1 MSRTVKAVILILI
14 ITVIGIVV
22 GKILIEKR
30 RAELLSYPPPKVYPI
45 PVEYAVAKEGSVS
58 ETFHYVGE
66 VLPYTYANVSTK
78 VAGTIL
84 KVYKREGEHFKKG
97 ELLAK
102 IDSSQIESTVLAL
115 ESEKRAKEE
124 LLSGLKAQLKAA
136 EIAAKNAKNEYEREK
151 FLYERGAVPKEA
163 VEKYENAYHRALSQV
178 KTIKSK
184 IGELKLAVK
193 AIEEKKRAVASQ
205 LQYTEV
211 RAIKDGTVA
220 KVLLYPG
227 DVAVPGRPIMRVF
240 YDSDGFRVLVNAP
253 PEEAK
258 EIEVGAPVKI
268 EGKPIGIVSKIYP
281 AADPKSGLYTVEVKL
296 KTLDGLKPAQTVRAD
311 LKGKAYSGIVLPY
324 LAVLHMKDTDMVLKL
339 KGTEVIPTPVKV
351 LKQVNQWVVVSGN
364 VKPGDKVVVGR
375 ESKLL
380 EVLRRKSA
388 VPAEAFN
395 G

>member
-1 MSRTVKAVILILI
+1 MSRTIKAIIVILI
-14 ITVIGIVV
+14 ITIVGVVIGKV
-22 GKILIEKR
+22 LIKKR

-58 ETFHYVGE
+58 DTFHYVGE

-78 VAGTIL
+78 VAGTVL

-102 IDSSQIESTVLAL
+102 IDSSQIENTVLAL
-115 ESEKRAKEE
+115 ESEKRSKEE

-136 EIAAKNAKNEYEREK
+136 EVVAKNAKKEYEREK

-163 VEKYENAYHRALSQV
+163 VEKYENAYHRALSEV
-178 KTIKSK
+178 KTLKSK

-193 AIEEKKRAVASQ
+193 SIEEQKRAVASQ

-211 RAIKDGTVA
+211 RAVKDGTVS

-240 YDSDGFRVLVNAP
+240 YDSDGFRVLLNVP
-253 PEEAK
+253 PKEAK
-258 EIEVGAPVKI
+258 EIEVGAPVNV
-268 EGKPIGIVSKIYP
+268 EGKPIGVVSKIYP
-281 AADPKSGLYTVEVKL
+281 AADQKNGLYTVEVKL
-296 KTLDGLKPAQTVRAD
+296 KSLDGLKPAQTVRAD

-324 LAVLHMKDTDMVLKL
+324 LSVLHMKDTDMVLKL
-339 KGTEVIPTPVKV
+339 KGREVIPTPVRV
-351 LKQVNQWVVVSGN
+351 LKRVNQWVVISGN

>member
-1 MSRTVKAVILILI
+1 MSRTIKAIIVILI
-14 ITVIGIVV
+14 ITIVGVVIGKV
-22 GKILIEKR
+22 LIKKR
-30 RAELLSYPPPKVYPI
+30 RAELLSYPTPKVYPI
-45 PVEYAVAKEGSVS
+45 PVEYAVAKEGSVRD
-58 ETFHYVGE
+58 TFHYVGE

-78 VAGTIL
+78 VAGTVL

-102 IDSSQIESTVLAL
+102 IDSSQIENTVLAL

-136 EIAAKNAKNEYEREK
+136 EVVAGNAKKEYEREK

-178 KTIKSK
+178 KTLKSK

-193 AIEEKKRAVASQ
+193 SIEEKKRAVASQ

-211 RAIKDGTVA
+211 RAVKDGTVA

-227 DVAVPGRPIMRVF
+227 DVAVPGKPIMRVF
-240 YDSDGFRVLVNAP
+240 YDSDGFRVLLNVP
-253 PEEAK
+253 PKEAK
-258 EIEVGAPVKI
+258 EIEVGAPVNV
-268 EGKPIGIVSKIYP
+268 EGKPIGVVSKIYP
-281 AADPKSGLYTVEVKL
+281 AADQKNGLYTVEVKL
-296 KTLDGLKPAQTVRAD
+296 KSLDGLKPAQTVRAD

-324 LAVLHMKDTDMVLKL
+324 LSVLHMKDTDMVLKL
-339 KGTEVIPTPVKV
+339 KGREVIPTPVRV
-351 LKQVNQWVVVSGN
+351 LKRVNQWVVISGN

>member
-1 MSRTVKAVILILI
+1 MSRTIKAIIVILI
-14 ITVIGIVV
+14 ITIIGVII
-22 GKILIEKR
+22 GKILIKKR
-30 RAELLSYPPPKVYPI
+30 REALLSYPPPKVYPI
-45 PVEYAVAKEGSVS
+45 PVEYTVAKEGSIS

-78 VAGTIL
+78 VAGTVL

-97 ELLAK
+97 ELLAE

-115 ESEKRAKEE
+115 ESEKRAKEA

-220 KVLLYPG
+220 KIFLYPG
-227 DVAVPGRPIMRVF
+227 AVAVPGRPIMRVF

-268 EGKPIGIVSKIYP
+268 EGKPIGVVSKIYP

-296 KTLDGLKPAQTVRAD
+296 KRLDGLKPAQTVRAD

-324 LAVLHMKDTDMVLKL
+324 LSVLHMKDTDMVLKL

>member
-1 MSRTVKAVILILI
+1 MSRTIKAIIVILI
-14 ITVIGIVV
+14 ITIVGVVIGKV
-22 GKILIEKR
+22 LIKKR

-58 ETFHYVGE
+58 DTFHYVGE

-78 VAGTIL
+78 VAGTVL

-102 IDSSQIESTVLAL
+102 IDSSQIENTVLAL
-115 ESEKRAKEE
+115 ESEKRSKEE

-136 EIAAKNAKNEYEREK
+136 EVVAKNAKKEYEREK

-163 VEKYENAYHRALSQV
+163 VEKYENAYHRALSEV
-178 KTIKSK
+178 KTLKSK

-193 AIEEKKRAVASQ
+193 SIEEQKRAVASQ

-211 RAIKDGTVA
+211 RAVKDGTVS

-240 YDSDGFRVLVNAP
+240 YDSDGFRVLLNAP

-258 EIEVGAPVKI
+258 EIEVGAPVNV
-268 EGKPIGIVSKIYP
+268 EGKPIGVVSKIYP
-281 AADPKSGLYTVEVKL
+281 AADQKNGLYTVEVKL
-296 KTLDGLKPAQTVRAD
+296 KSLDGLKPAQTVRAD

-324 LAVLHMKDTDMVLKL
+324 LSVLHMKDTDMVLKL
-339 KGTEVIPTPVKV
+339 KGREVIPTPVRV
-351 LKQVNQWVVVSGN
+351 LKRVNQWVVISGN